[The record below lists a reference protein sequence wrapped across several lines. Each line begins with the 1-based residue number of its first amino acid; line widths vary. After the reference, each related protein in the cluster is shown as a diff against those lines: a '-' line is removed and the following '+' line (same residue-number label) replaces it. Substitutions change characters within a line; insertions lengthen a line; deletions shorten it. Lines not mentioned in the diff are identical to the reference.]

1 MAEFNRAFKKFNHIE
16 YDNPGNL
23 LHQNRK
29 ENGLT
34 FYGIY
39 ESAHPLWS
47 GWENVYMSL
56 KKTENSISLA
66 SKLLIEDKELIV
78 KVQEFYLKNFW
89 KPLRLDFI
97 NSQKIAEEMFF
108 FFINSGN
115 KKRTIKMAQ
124 LIVGAV
130 PDGFIGIETIT
141 KLNEIDE
148 NIFDRAYDLKEMEY
162 HARLIQ
168 ANPKR
173 YLLNLV
179 GWIRRDVYI

>member
-1 MAEFNRAFKKFNHIE
+1 MSDFSKAFKKFNHLE
-16 YDNPGNL
+16 YSNESNV
-23 LHQNRK
+23 LHKNTK
-29 ENGLT
+29 ESGMT

-47 GWENVYMSL
+47 GWENVYMAL
-56 KKTENSISLA
+56 QRTDNNFSLA
-66 SKLLIEDKELIV
+66 SKLLIKERALILNV
-78 KVQEFYLKNFW
+78 EKFYMDNFW
-89 KPLRLDFI
+89 NPLRLKLI